1 MRPWRM
7 TVACLHTA
15 ASNIPLFEAAAA
27 RHGLT
32 LRHALRPDL
41 LAGAEAA
48 GGATPAILAETRAE
62 LARALPGASALLL
75 TCSTLGPA
83 LEGATWPIPALRV
96 DAALARA
103 AMARPGRLLVLCA
116 VETTLEPTRALFA
129 AAAPAGKA
137 WELRLVP
144 GAWARFKAG
153 DAEGYAAAIRAAAVG
168 AETVALAQ
176 ASMAV
181 AGGGARVMTVPDA
194 AMAALG
200 TTLGG
205 TLSAASR

>member
-1 MRPWRM
+1 MRRWRM
-7 TVACLHTA
+7 TIACLHTA

-41 LAGAEAA
+41 LAAAEAA

-83 LEGATWPIPALRV
+83 LEGAAWPIPALRA
-96 DAALARA
+96 DAALAHA

-153 DAEGYAAAIRAAAVG
+153 DSEGYAAAIRMAAVG

-181 AGGGARVMTVPDA
+181 AGGGGARVMTVPEA

-200 TTLGG
+200 GA
-205 TLSAASR
+205 LSAASR